1 MMCTLL
7 AASTC
12 TLDTPYFVHRHMP
25 AMSRQTV
32 LHHWLLFT
40 LSVVCLGHMG
50 NEGAAGISVAAL
62 LEDLHNDFCGC
73 RAIDGNIRILMST
86 SFPDFNSVSLT
97 EANFTFFNEI
107 TEVSGYIFLQNIP
120 TLSLLTFPRLR
131 LIRGTETFSH
141 PSGPLAL
148 VIADSNIVRLFMP
161 RLTEI
166 TNGGVIFANP
176 AAPLCSAAFI
186 NWSDIT
192 SSYTGPDNT
201 TCTGQGNTQSLS
213 SAQSLPSL
221 PCLSR

>member
-50 NEGAAGISVAAL
+50 NEGTAGLSVAAQ

-107 TEVSGYIFLQNIP
+107 TEVSGYFFLQNIP
-120 TLSLLTFPRLR
+120 TLSLLTSQSEQTIWKCMWTLAIKNCDSPGQGGTMHCVPASTRNAGLFTITPFTMTLSTGQLSTHVPLLLR
-131 LIRGTETFSH
+131 LLHACILNKMVF
-141 PSGPLAL
+141 
-148 VIADSNIVRLFMP
+148 NK
-161 RLTEI
+161 
-166 TNGGVIFANP
+166 TN
-176 AAPLCSAAFI
+176 
-186 NWSDIT
+186 
-192 SSYTGPDNT
+192 
-201 TCTGQGNTQSLS
+201 
-213 SAQSLPSL
+213 
-221 PCLSR
+221 

>member
-1 MMCTLL
+1 
-7 AASTC
+7 
-12 TLDTPYFVHRHMP
+12 
-25 AMSRQTV
+25 
-32 LHHWLLFT
+32 
-40 LSVVCLGHMG
+40 MG
-50 NEGAAGISVAAL
+50 NEGAAGISVATL

-148 VIADSNIVRLFMP
+148 VIADSNIARLFMP

-201 TCTGQGNTQSLS
+201 TCTGKGNTQSLS
-213 SAQSLPSL
+213 SAQSLPSP
-221 PCLSR
+221 PCLSIDRLNCSSCSSGHCWCDDPNNDECCQICESVLSLVVNVKLLLLLL